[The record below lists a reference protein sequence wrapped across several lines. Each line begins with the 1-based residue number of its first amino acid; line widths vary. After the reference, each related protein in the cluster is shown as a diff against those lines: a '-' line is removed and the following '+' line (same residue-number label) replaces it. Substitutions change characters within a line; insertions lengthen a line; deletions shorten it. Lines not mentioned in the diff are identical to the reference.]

1 MKKIFKNILTLS
13 FIAFSALSFNACQE
27 YEINSQ
33 PEAPVS
39 IKIDAMEE
47 YTVLAKNPQ
56 RIVFNV
62 SSNTPWEITSDQQ
75 WCTVTPSMSAAS
87 SLVSEIV
94 VTCEPNNTDKQRV
107 ATLTISAKDIEKT
120 TTVKLTQ
127 VSKENLVVIPYDE
140 VVPTEGG
147 GNFIQTYIQ

>member
-33 PEAPVS
+33 PEAPVN

-47 YTVLAKNPQ
+47 YTILAKNPQ
-56 RIVFNV
+56 KIVFNV

-87 SLVSEIV
+87 SLVSEIM
-94 VTCEPNNTDKQRV
+94 VTCEPNNTDQQRV

-120 TTVKLTQ
+120 TTVKLT
-127 VSKENLVVIPYDE
+127 
-140 VVPTEGG
+140 
-147 GNFIQTYIQ
+147 